1 VDEDASRVVGDVRS
15 VAISPRL
22 GGIALAMVRRE
33 VGDGSWLT
41 ARWDGGSVRVNVVAL
56 PLPA

>member
-1 VDEDASRVVGDVRS
+1 MGDVRS

-33 VGDGSWLT
+33 VADGAWLT
-41 ARWDGGSVRVNVVAL
+41 ARWDGGSVRVNVVSL
-56 PLPA
+56 PFPG